1 MDPSDVGA
9 PTRPRAGNGTLTR
22 RVFTGGATRLLP
34 RFHGGG
40 VFAERRVLKGTTWA
54 LTPPYASARNRECPA
69 GARRPGEGCYAG
81 YSRISASSVVPVA
94 WRRDDKWAPSAAS
107 RPSLSVGASNRPS
120 SEPHTPL
127 RRLRPPGARGQGWR
141 QGSVGRGAGLRG
153 EWSGWAVRIKGKDG
167 PDSGLVAQS
176 KLLFLFF
183 YIFFSFWF
191 KNLDLNSNVVV
202 YLFFSIKH
210 IIWTYQYSFHV

>member
-1 MDPSDVGA
+1 MFALASRPRGGGNLALMRTPTWNSPRFGVAQLVPRARMDPSDVGA

-22 RVFTGGATRLLP
+22 RVFTSGATRLLP

-127 RRLRPPGARGQGWR
+127 RRLRPPGARGQG
-141 QGSVGRGAGLRG
+141 
-153 EWSGWAVRIKGKDG
+153 
-167 PDSGLVAQS
+167 
-176 KLLFLFF
+176 
-183 YIFFSFWF
+183 
-191 KNLDLNSNVVV
+191 
-202 YLFFSIKH
+202 
-210 IIWTYQYSFHV
+210 